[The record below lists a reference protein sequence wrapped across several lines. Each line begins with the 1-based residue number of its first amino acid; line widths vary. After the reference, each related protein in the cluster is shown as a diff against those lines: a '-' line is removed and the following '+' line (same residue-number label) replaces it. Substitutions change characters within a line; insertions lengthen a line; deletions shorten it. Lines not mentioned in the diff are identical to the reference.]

1 MMDTNAD
8 VTGTPAP
15 SRGEELLT
23 GLADATLGFLVRNNL
38 FYILSALLLLAG
50 CFLICIPIPFGYRE
64 MWIIVLLL
72 GVINVYEAMVILTS
86 AYIIRRLSGAARAGP
101 VHKGAGR
108 EVSVLLV
115 LATVL
120 FLDGHFTVNAC
131 LTTHFGWGLL
141 IAGVSL
147 VLAFVK
153 MFALSRGARFAV
165 FGGLKAFL
173 VPSVVFMHTVQIV
186 LYVNR
191 SAAPWARELSTYLAW
206 LALGTLPMLFLLG
219 RFDAPEGTKDATR
232 PRWQGDLFR
241 KIIAAVSVAIP
252 AALLAGQT
260 WAHDAPFSAPLLL
273 PLLFSIIVV
282 APIFRRPKNARA
294 LDANRAVLAGAA
306 LIAAGLW
313 TRGVSWSVPVFGAE
327 LVLSPFRMD
336 MVFGAAT
343 FLVMWRRER
352 GAAGGQRHIGYHMA
366 FALLALAVFGHDLG
380 SIALSIREPHFARV
394 APFAALAAIWWLQG
408 RGYARALGAASAVLF
423 LATRAVAVEVPAL
436 SSALEF
442 ARYWPVVALA
452 AAMALR
458 RKDRLLRA
466 ALVAAVFLFG
476 TGGCF
481 VADGPAL
488 VYLLVGLGALAAAA
502 LDGGWRYAYVIA
514 WYLFVA
520 DLILLEFPLP
530 ETTLEWGMAAVG
542 AAFVLFG
549 VAFLVTRVGL
559 TRPPEEAPTKRPE
572 APKAP
577 GTRTARRKASA
588 RAGRRVLSWTVTR
601 TGILLVILFL
611 FAAVA
616 VPGGGS
622 RIASNESCAIA
633 YLRGYLSAQH
643 MFKRSSF
650 YGIGKKVY
658 ANPRDGVGFS
668 DLYQVGH
675 GAGPRGEALE
685 MIDVTFADARW
696 GYRRKKPKA
705 GYYFADL
712 EYDDYTTDCGLCAAP
727 ASYNRSGRNIFI
739 VDVTGTVY
747 EKDAA
752 AEFPNVRTGDAVLP
766 LRAYPD
772 AKAITTWIPV
782 GSE

>member
-1 MMDTNAD
+1 MDTDAD
-8 VTGTPAP
+8 ATGTPAP
-15 SRGEELLT
+15 PRGEELFK

-86 AYIIRRLSGAARAGP
+86 AWIIRRLSAATQAGAPGS
-101 VHKGAGR
+101 R

-131 LTTHFGWGLL
+131 LTTDFAWGLF
-141 IAGVSL
+141 IAGASL
-147 VLAFVK
+147 SLAFVK
-153 MFALSRGARFAV
+153 MYALSRGARCAV
-165 FGGLKAFL
+165 FGGLKGFL

-186 LYVNR
+186 LYLNR

-206 LALGTLPMLFLLG
+206 LALGCLPMLFLLG
-219 RFDAPEGTKDATR
+219 RFDAPEGASDATR
-232 PRWQGDLFR
+232 PRWQGELFR

-252 AALLAGQT
+252 TALLAGQT
-260 WAHDAPFSAPLLL
+260 WAHDAPFSAPLVL
-273 PLLFSIIVV
+273 PLLFSLIVV

-294 LDANRAVLAGAA
+294 FDSGRAA
-306 LIAAGLW
+306 LVGASVIAAGLW
-313 TRGVSWSVPVFGAE
+313 AGGVSWKIPMFGAE
-327 LVLSPFRMD
+327 FILSPLRIDLVL
-336 MVFGAAT
+336 GAAA
-343 FLVMWRRER
+343 FLVMWRKER
-352 GAAGGQRHIGYHMA
+352 RAAGFHMA
-366 FALLALAVFGHDLG
+366 FALLALAAFGHDLG
-380 SIALSIREPHFARV
+380 SIARSIWEPHFAHVV
-394 APFAALAAIWWLQG
+394 AFAALAALWWRAG
-408 RGYARALGAASAVLF
+408 RGYARALGAASAVL
-423 LATRAVAVEVPAL
+423 LLTTRAVAVEAPAL

-452 AAMALR
+452 IAIALR
-458 RKDRLLRA
+458 RKEKLLRA
-466 ALVAAVFLFG
+466 ALVAAVFVFG

-488 VYLLVGLGALAAAA
+488 VYLFVGLAALAAAA

-520 DLILLEFPLP
+520 DLILFEFPLP

-549 VAFLVTRVGL
+549 VAFLVTRLGL
-559 TRPPEEAPTKRPE
+559 TRPPGEPPAKGPE
-572 APKAP
+572 APKPP
-577 GTRTARRKASA
+577 GKRAARGKASA
-588 RAGRRVLSWTVTR
+588 RAGRRDLSWTITK

-611 FAAVA
+611 FAALA
-616 VPGGGS
+616 VPSGGGS
-622 RIASNESCAIA
+622 RIASNESCTIA
-633 YLRGYLSAQH
+633 SLRGYLGAQNT
-643 MFKRSSF
+643 FKRNCS

-675 GAGPRGEALE
+675 GAGPRGEVLK
-685 MIDVTFADARW
+685 MIDVAFADARW
-696 GYRRKKPKA
+696 GYRRHKPKA

-712 EYDDYTTDCGLCAAP
+712 EYDDYSTDCGLCAVP

-739 VDVTGTVY
+739 IDATGTVY
-747 EKDAA
+747 QKDAA